1 MIKKFISAFF
11 IVLGFALFSQAPVI
25 EGTYLPVKNTKIR
38 QVWDITPGSMSV
50 PSVGTNMVWDY
61 RFSNNQFLNV
71 VDTFDFGFYDPQST
85 PYSQY
90 FPGATHASFVRTPFN
105 NISDSLYY
113 YWEINQDGL
122 FNLGGFNIQE
132 TYDSTIINI
141 NKEFYAPNTIN
152 YGDSYSD
159 TLYSIGYANNY
170 QGYKARIKARKYKTY
185 SYIGYGTLLLPNGNY
200 NNVALITETNA
211 MLDSIFVDF
220 ANNGN
225 YVHVGNQTSSA
236 LVYIFLRN
244 NTFGSNYLMYLSAN
258 TQNTEVSYGWYTL
271 PTDFG
276 SISGTVYANNA
287 ETSVVTDGEMYLYR
301 ENSNFSKNDILA
313 RTKLKTNGTF
323 QFDSI
328 PYGEYR
334 IAVRPNLSL
343 FPNSKIT
350 YYGDTT
356 NWIDAQSIITTTTTS
371 SGHKIHLQY
380 HPVPAGSSTITGT
393 IGQDWAFNKG
403 NGIMA
408 SNPVPGIGIVV
419 KKHPNNVTARV
430 LVTDS
435 LGQYD
440 IGNLEDG
447 AYTVFVDIPG
457 LHMTGTY
464 NFTIANSAVVNS
476 LDFTVGKDS
485 IHPINLTVI
494 GVNELTASK
503 NTLNIKAY
511 PNPFSE
517 QFSLEAEGESMA
529 GDKLEVYNVIGQ
541 AVKVDYG
548 REQKAGK
555 TIYHVSLQEANLAT
569 GVYVIKLTHQQK
581 QANLRLIKH

>member
-1 MIKKFISAFF
+1 
-11 IVLGFALFSQAPVI
+11 
-25 EGTYLPVKNTKIR
+25 
-38 QVWDITPGSMSV
+38 
-50 PSVGTNMVWDY
+50 
-61 RFSNNQFLNV
+61 
-71 VDTFDFGFYDPQST
+71 
-85 PYSQY
+85 
-90 FPGATHASFVRTPFN
+90 
-105 NISDSLYY
+105 
-113 YWEINQDGL
+113 
-122 FNLGGFNIQE
+122 
-132 TYDSTIINI
+132 
-141 NKEFYAPNTIN
+141 
-152 YGDSYSD
+152 
-159 TLYSIGYANNY
+159 
-170 QGYKARIKARKYKTY
+170 
-185 SYIGYGTLLLPNGNY
+185 
-200 NNVALITETNA
+200 
-211 MLDSIFVDF
+211 
-220 ANNGN
+220 
-225 YVHVGNQTSSA
+225 
-236 LVYIFLRN
+236 
-244 NTFGSNYLMYLSAN
+244 
-258 TQNTEVSYGWYTL
+258 
-271 PTDFG
+271 
-276 SISGTVYANNA
+276 
-287 ETSVVTDGEMYLYR
+287 MYLYR